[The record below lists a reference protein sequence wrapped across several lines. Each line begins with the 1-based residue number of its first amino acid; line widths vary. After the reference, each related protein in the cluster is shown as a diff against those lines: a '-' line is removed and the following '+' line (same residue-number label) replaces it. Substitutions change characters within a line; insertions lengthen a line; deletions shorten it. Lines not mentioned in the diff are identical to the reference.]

1 MNQQHNQQQNKPQQ
15 TLRTKI
21 KQQGEIAHGI
31 GKSYQDHKERNALRN
46 FLANCKP
53 FQSFWANYFGTPA
66 NTTLQEDPL
75 GEYKVDLGIVED
87 IPIYEEDNHMLH
99 GTRIHGLIEV
109 DVFNSWGESYPTH
122 YKKFHV
128 LERKLKYF
136 EGTDYKYLT
145 CTFNNTHTQMVCTTR
160 ENIER
165 CHFLYGIT
173 EMWMPKINAR
183 DRVVRC
189 PLDENVFW
197 FGMV

>member
-1 MNQQHNQQQNKPQQ
+1 M
-15 TLRTKI
+15 TLTQSI
-21 KQQGEIAHGI
+21 TQAAELAHG
-31 GKSYQDHKERNALRN
+31 KNTPYDDKPERTALRK
-46 FLANCKP
+46 FLKNCP
-53 FQSFWANYFGTPA
+53 NFQSFWANYFGTPP
-66 NTTLQEDPL
+66 NTKIKDDPL
-75 GEYKVDLGIVED
+75 GEYKVDLGIVDD
-87 IPIYEEDNHMLH
+87 IYGTTIY
-99 GTRIHGLIEV
+99 GLIEV

-165 CHFLYGIT
+165 CLKKYGVT
-173 EMWMPKINAR
+173 EMWMPAIKSH

-197 FGMV
+197 FGVS